1 MARSTPIADVVLHPV
16 RLRIIQQFGG
26 GRELTTA
33 QLRNALPDI
42 TQATLYR
49 HVGTLVDA
57 QILTVVDERRIR
69 GAVERTLALG
79 DRMAHVDHA
88 ELRTM
93 GDAQLRTAFLTFLG
107 ELGGGFDRF
116 LTSPDESTRDFLGF
130 GQSPLF
136 VSFEDL
142 ATIQAGLT
150 ELLAPYREPQPGTR
164 RVDLATI
171 LIPHSVPDPD

>member
-1 MARSTPIADVVLHPV
+1 MRMARPTPIADVVLHPA

-93 GDAQLRTAFLTFLG
+93 GDAQLRTAFVTFLG
-107 ELGGGFDRF
+107 ELGSGFDRF
-116 LTSPDESTRDFLGF
+116 LTSP
-130 GQSPLF
+130 
-136 VSFEDL
+136 
-142 ATIQAGLT
+142 
-150 ELLAPYREPQPGTR
+150 
-164 RVDLATI
+164 
-171 LIPHSVPDPD
+171 